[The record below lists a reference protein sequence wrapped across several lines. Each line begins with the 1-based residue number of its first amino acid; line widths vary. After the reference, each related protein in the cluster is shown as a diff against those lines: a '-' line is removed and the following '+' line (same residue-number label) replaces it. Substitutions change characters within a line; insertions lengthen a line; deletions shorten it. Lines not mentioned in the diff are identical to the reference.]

1 MEGGKD
7 IMPEETLRYRI
18 KILNLLYEELRS
30 AKYITDREELHRLID
45 ENLIKLEE
53 SLKNS

>member
-1 MEGGKD
+1 
-7 IMPEETLRYRI
+7 MPEETLRYRI